1 MWNTG
6 GSVTQVIDQRTGQ
19 AVLDK
24 LKHLEPYQIAE
35 VIDFIDFLAERKQQQ
50 SPLVQLLYTTLGP
63 RVGLAEVQRRLAKI
77 PGRMSETVRELRDE
91 RG

>member
-1 MWNTG
+1 MESRRECDTG
-6 GSVTQVIDQRTGQ
+6 DRSEHRA

-35 VIDFIDFLAERKQQQ
+35 VMDFIDFLAERKQQR
-50 SPLVQLLYTTLGP
+50 SPLVQLLYTTSGS
-63 RVGLAEVQRRLAKI
+63 RVGLEEVQRRLAKI
-77 PGRMSETVRELRDE
+77 PGKMDETVGELRDE

>member
-1 MWNTG
+1 MARERG
-6 GSVTQVIDQRTGQ
+6 QLTGQ

-24 LKHLEPYQIAE
+24 LKHLEPHQIAE
-35 VIDFIDFLAERKQQQ
+35 VIDFIDVLAERKQQQ
-50 SPLVQLLYTTLGP
+50 SPLVQLLYTTSGP

>member
-1 MWNTG
+1 
-6 GSVTQVIDQRTGQ
+6 VKQEIDQRTGQ

-50 SPLVQLLYTTLGP
+50 APLMQLLSITSGP
-63 RVGLAEVQRRLAKI
+63 RVGLEEVQRRLAKI
-77 PGRMSETVRELRDE
+77 PGKMSERVRELRDE